1 MPKNTL
7 IALGAGVLA
16 ALAATAFLSQ
26 APGALML
33 VYFADLPLFMAGF
46 AFGPQ
51 AVAIGGAAGFMAA
64 GLIGGG
70 HPRQPLGPWRTV
82 SGGSVAGG

>member
-16 ALAATAFLSQ
+16 ALAATAFLSR

-51 AVAIGGAAGFMAA
+51 AAAIGGAAGFIAA

-70 HPRQPLGPWRTV
+70 IA
-82 SGGSVAGG
+82 AGVFGIM